1 MTKGELINKLQ
12 VIIKE
17 AYHYWAVMDG
27 LASRENIEA
36 EQKRIKEDGNTIIEY
51 IKNHC

>member
-1 MTKGELINKLQ
+1 MTKAEVINKVDAIVRQACHGWDVL
-12 VIIKE
+12 
-17 AYHYWAVMDG
+17 DG
-27 LASRENIEA
+27 LASREHIEA